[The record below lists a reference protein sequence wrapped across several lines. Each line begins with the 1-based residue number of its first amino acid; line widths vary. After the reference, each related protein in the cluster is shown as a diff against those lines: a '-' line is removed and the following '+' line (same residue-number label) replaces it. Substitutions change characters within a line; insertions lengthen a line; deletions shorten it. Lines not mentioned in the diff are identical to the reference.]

1 MKTKKINEI
10 TEKSKVQLFNTLYL
24 DYKNYLSVYNDDGSY
39 NGITLKE
46 HFINNSKLEELLDNK
61 PVIYANIRRVSPNGL
76 VRDISF
82 YSISNGDEWNKLN
95 NITYLMSYILDEREP
110 KQDKYGRNIL
120 RVNGTG
126 MDMVFHTVYS
136 LGNVLFR
143 DIEQDIDKSG
153 YLLKYYTI

>member
-1 MKTKKINEI
+1 MKIKKINEI
-10 TEKSKVQLFNTLYL
+10 TEKSKVKLFNLLYL
-24 DYKNYLSVYNDDGSY
+24 DYKNYLNVYNDDGSF

-46 HFINNSKLEELLDNK
+46 HFTNNTKLIELLDNK
-61 PVIYANIRRVSPNGL
+61 PTIYANIRRVSPNGL

-82 YSISNGDEWNKLN
+82 YSIDIYKKLNKLN
-95 NITYLMSYILDEREP
+95 NITWLISYILDEREP
-110 KQDKYGRNIL
+110 KQDKYGRDIL

>member
-1 MKTKKINEI
+1 MKTKNINET
-10 TEKSKVQLFNTLYL
+10 TEKSKVQLFNLLYL
-24 DYKNYLSVYNDDGSY
+24 DYKNYLNVYNDDGSY

-46 HFINNSKLEELLDNK
+46 HFKNNPKLIELLENK
-61 PVIYANIRRVSPNGL
+61 PTIYANIRRVSPNGL

-82 YSISNGDEWNKLN
+82 YSISNDNAWNKLN

-110 KQDKYGRNIL
+110 KQDKFGRNIL

-153 YLLKYYTI
+153 YLLRYYTI